1 MTLPKGFKAKSNRK
15 DKEENIKA
23 KEYDREDSSEI
34 KVNPATAAD
43 FINKEENKIV
53 TDNISPREEV
63 IVDDIRVDEDAAV
76 ITTVTTTPATE
87 GEVKSETALKVP
99 LEGKNNEVES
109 QTELKVMSFESSSF
123 GAGAETLR
131 EITSSSAMS
140 IQNNDENG
148 KKENVAPVVSWRL
161 RQEEKEVISK
171 ALDETKDNIR
181 KTTDEARRDIPRY
194 TQAVNEYHEQT
205 IQAARDIADNYLE
218 SQKEIIN
225 SVQSAWLPQIEAVN
239 RAFVSSWMSPRHF
252 VDNYARVVS
261 SFADNTIAATRLVN
275 NAIFANLEG
284 FKTSVQNTRDN
295 AKEFSRI
302 GVNAAK
308 TLEQTSRD
316 TSRLSDYGTSYS
328 FA

>member
-1 MTLPKGFKAKSNRK
+1 MSTTKEKRE
-15 DKEENIKA
+15 KEEVT
-23 KEYDREDSSEI
+23 
-34 KVNPATAAD
+34 KVT
-43 FINKEENKIV
+43 
-53 TDNISPREEV
+53 SPS
-63 IVDDIRVDEDAAV
+63 
-76 ITTVTTTPATE
+76 TTTA
-87 GEVKSETALKVP
+87 S
-99 LEGKNNEVES
+99 NN
-109 QTELKVMSFESSSF
+109 TMSSS
-123 GAGAETLR
+123 
-131 EITSSSAMS
+131 SSPQ
-140 IQNNDENG
+140 IQ
-148 KKENVAPVVSWRL
+148 
-161 RQEEKEVISK
+161 QEEQRYAVNR

-225 SVQSAWLPQIEAVN
+225 SFQSAWLPQIEAVN

-284 FKTSVQNTRDN
+284 FKTTVQNTRDN

-316 TSRLSDYGTSYS
+316 TSRLSDYGSSYS